1 MIQPKHDFNNSE
13 LNSLENKAV
22 SEEQH
27 YLPVIDEIDSK
38 VYDLLAQINEVITDS
53 NFIQELSEENQEEI
67 AKVLILLSDIKTLYL
82 SGKLTKN
89 SHQKSEVA
97 NLVFNLSIAIQSF
110 QHHPQRRLIQKLR
123 IDGEFRIRRIKNF
136 WLALPINFYR
146 KVTSKIILKILLGL
160 IIGLPLYIFAPLGL
174 LSGSNNLETFL
185 ESRGLL
191 SSDISSRINDS
202 SDMYVKDFEM
212 TVWLGNLCF
221 TAGALGS
228 IISILS
234 RLSNYEQSED
244 NHQYEDSIIPIL
256 VGFYKPL
263 IGGTFGILI
272 FAILEGGIIPI
283 AFGELDNEK
292 RQEQRWMSLFS
303 LSFVVGFSERL
314 AKDLISTTEK
324 HFDSE
329 K

>member
-1 MIQPKHDFNNSE
+1 M
-13 LNSLENKAV
+13 
-22 SEEQH
+22 SEEQNSI
-27 YLPVIDEIDSK
+27 PVIDEIDTK
-38 VYDLLAQINEVITDS
+38 VYDLLAQINEVITDY
-53 NFIQELSEENQEEI
+53 NFLQELSEENQEEVS
-67 AKVLILLSDIKTLYL
+67 KFLMLLSDIKTLYL

-89 SHQKSEVA
+89 SYQKSEVA

-110 QHHPQRRLIQKLR
+110 QHNPQKRLIEKLR

-146 KVTSKIILKILLGL
+146 KFTSKIILKILLGL
-160 IIGLPLYIFAPLGL
+160 ILGLPLYIVVPLGL
-174 LSGSNNLETFL
+174 SSGSNNLEQAL
-185 ESRGLL
+185 QSKGII
-191 SSDISSRINDS
+191 SSDISSRTNDTP
-202 SDMYVKDFEM
+202 DMYIKDFQM

-234 RLSNYEQSED
+234 RLSNYQQSEEE
-244 NHQYEDSIIPIL
+244 HQYQDSIIPIL

-272 FAILEGGIIPI
+272 FAILQGGIIPI
-283 AFGELDNEK
+283 TFGEINNEK
-292 RQEQRWMSLFS
+292 RQDQRWMSLFS

-314 AKDLISTTEK
+314 AKDIINTTEK

-329 K
+329 KLGNDR